1 MESLRTLYRA
11 SVMIGTLVVGAL
23 AYRAYGPELE
33 KLKPLF
39 TRAVEIASELI
50 SPDSETDT
58 PLAEG
63 EAGSAPAPFTA
74 LATPLQPP
82 ALLDQNV
89 QPAGGALEPVVP
101 PLAPESTESP
111 VAAVVRALNERGV
124 NDYSMTRWGADGT
137 HYRFQCS
144 VPWGEGGVYSQHFE
158 AVAET
163 PADAARQVLDQVNQW
178 SVARASAPNY
188 R

>member
-33 KLKPLF
+33 KLKPLY
-39 TRAVEIASELI
+39 TRAMEIASEII
-50 SPDSETDT
+50 SPDAETDT

-63 EAGSAPAPFTA
+63 EGGTPPEPFTA
-74 LATPLQPP
+74 NATPLQAPV
-82 ALLDQNV
+82 LLDQNV
-89 QPAGGALEPVVP
+89 QPAGGALEPIAP
-101 PLAPESTESP
+101 PLTPDSTESP

-124 NDYSMTRWGADGT
+124 TDYAMTRWGADGT
-137 HYRFQCS
+137 HYRFHCS
-144 VPWGEGGVYSQHFE
+144 VPWGEGGLYSQHFE